1 VPHAALASAS
11 DHLFTAVVVIY
22 ALAMVAFAA
31 DTSFGRRL
39 AARRAAAAS
48 LPQRADVP
56 VLVGARAGRSA
67 ATDRPDPPASLVDSV
82 DSVDSADSAD
92 SAHPVDQ
99 ADFDAGRDV
108 GTLGRIGL
116 AVTAV
121 GWLTHVAEVVTRG
134 IAAGRVPW
142 GDMYEF
148 SSAVCLVAVT
158 GLLLLAARQRATY
171 LGVFVMVPVVLY
183 LGLAGTVLYA
193 KAGPLQPV
201 LQSYWLKIHVVAAIT
216 ATGAFMVAG
225 VASCLHLARRRY
237 EKAVATESPAAGADG
252 AGSPARLA
260 GLGRRLPPTASIERL
275 EHRVIAFAFPIWS
288 FAVIAGAIWAES
300 AWGRYWGW
308 DPKETGSFVTWVIY
322 AAYLHARA
330 TPGFRR
336 AAPVLALLGFAALLF
351 NYYVINLV
359 VAGLHSYAGLS

>member
-1 VPHAALASAS
+1 MPDAALASAS
-11 DHLFTAVVVIY
+11 DHLFTAVVIIY

-39 AARRAAAAS
+39 DARRAAARAV
-48 LPQRADVP
+48 PQRTGVP
-56 VLVGARAGRSA
+56 VLVGAPAAGTGPADGETPPAGDRPRGSDGAGDVDAASAVRAG
-67 ATDRPDPPASLVDSV
+67 
-82 DSVDSADSAD
+82 
-92 SAHPVDQ
+92 
-99 ADFDAGRDV
+99 GRLA
-108 GTLGRIGL
+108 TLGL
-116 AVTAV
+116 VVTAI
-121 GWLTHVAEVVTRG
+121 GWLVHVAEVVTRG

-158 GLLLLAARQRATY
+158 GFLLLAVRQRARY

-225 VASCLHLARRRY
+225 VASCLHLVRRRY
-237 EKAVATESPAAGADG
+237 ESALT
-252 AGSPARLA
+252 AGSAPRLVGLGARLPA
-260 GLGRRLPPTASIERL
+260 GSSIERL

-308 DPKETGSFVTWVIY
+308 DPKETGSFITWVIY

-330 TPGFRR
+330 TPSFRR
-336 AAPVLALLGFAALLF
+336 TAPVLALLGFAALLF

>member
-31 DTSFGRRL
+31 DTSFGRRR
-39 AARRAAAAS
+39 ATGRAAEPAA
-48 LPQRADVP
+48 QRADVP
-56 VLVGARAGRSA
+56 VLVGAAAGAAPPAAGERPPAPRVLGDLDTDAYRGGALGRAG
-67 ATDRPDPPASLVDSV
+67 
-82 DSVDSADSAD
+82 
-92 SAHPVDQ
+92 
-99 ADFDAGRDV
+99 
-108 GTLGRIGL
+108 L
-116 AVTAV
+116 AITAV

-158 GLLLLAARQRATY
+158 GLLLLATRQRATY

-237 EKAVATESPAAGADG
+237 EKGLAAESGTAGSAAGDG
-252 AGSPARLA
+252 DGPPVRLT